1 MKRLFLFIVFIN
13 LCLVSYSQVINGT
26 ILDKETKTPVAYAA
40 VYFDGTSVASYSDAN
55 GSFRLDIRNNTSMP
69 LTISALGY
77 YSVTV
82 NDFFSGKDILVYLE
96 PKVFEMKDVS
106 VNAKG
111 NPNIRRENLAIFRRE
126 FLGRT
131 RNTKECEI
139 INEDDIRFITSTN
152 KDTLR
157 AVCLKPLFIVNR
169 GLGYKITYYLN
180 KFIYIKSAYLNQ
192 LIGNSLFDEDTI
204 SASERQ
210 KFEARRDDAY
220 FGSKM
225 HFIRSLWEDDLK
237 PGGYIIKNEKRQL
250 SYSDLVRNQLSTD
263 TGQRKKIIY
272 YSEAIPVI
280 LSVEWKPGKA
290 KTGLEILRNNI
301 FFDKTGYYK
310 GPGIIWHGEMAKQG
324 IADLLPYDY
333 KPSENMRDNSYIDLR
348 VLDTVY
354 ADHTDNQATGMTE
367 KVYLHTDR
375 DFYHPGDVVWFKS
388 YVVDGLTHIPM
399 NSSNNLHVEL
409 ISPSSIVFDSRIIRL
424 DNGLGTG
431 DFNLPDSL
439 RSGKY
444 RLRAYTNYM
453 RNFGDQLFFSKEITI
468 ISGTDPMGKVASD
481 IKSTNG
487 DVEISFYPEGGS
499 LIENVTS
506 LIAFKAVNGT
516 GSGYEVSGDVYS
528 SAGELITT
536 FRSTHLGMGTFNLKP
551 VHGLSYYANVKNS
564 GSEVIKREIPKSLL
578 RGFVINA
585 QLNQMNEHLMT
596 LNTNP
601 ETLPRFLGRDL
612 LATISSHGK
621 IIKTLAVRINALD
634 NSFIIPEEELPD
646 GIVMIT
652 LFGLDNNPLCE
663 RLIYVQNNEEVKV
676 IIEPDKKVYNH
687 RDSVSV
693 RLIILE
699 DFGTGQ
705 DVFLSLSAAENI
717 YTTMTSRFP
726 TSISSW
732 FLLESDVHGPVEEP
746 SYYFDPS
753 NPDRL
758 KDLDLLLLT
767 QGWRDFEWKYKELK
781 YLPESGFTISGR
793 LRKSITNAPLINSMV
808 TIGILQDENNVI
820 TNVQT
825 DSSGRFRLDIEYL
838 KGNARL
844 VISAMD
850 KKGIFQGR
858 LLLDSLIYS
867 PPKVQ
872 EIKSNTIMPVK
883 ERQLEDENFA
893 RLQETDVVNKSV
905 KRKYTLS
912 DTILIDEVR
921 IYGKREETPQEI
933 RINTSRMVYGLP
945 DKEVIITPQLE
956 SMRSIRDL
964 LIGRVSGIMFVKPA
978 SRGDSGIRI
987 RGSGS
992 SFGMSSEPL
1001 FLLDGLM
1008 VTYDVL
1014 SSVPLNWIDR
1024 VDVIKSAMASGF
1036 GVRGA
1041 NGIISVITKTAE
1053 DIPYKAVSYSV
1064 NTKISGYDA
1073 PRIFYS
1079 PKHSTTRQ
1087 NGYMPD
1093 IRSTLYWFPDIE
1105 VVTNQDYL
1113 LKYFNADISSTY
1125 KITVEGITS
1134 DGIPVTGKAEYEV
1147 K

>member
-1 MKRLFLFIVFIN
+1 MKRLYLIIVFIN
-13 LCLVSYSQVINGT
+13 LCSVSHSQIIKGT
-26 ILDKETKTPVAYAA
+26 ILDKQTKNPVAYAA
-40 VYFDGTSVASYSDAN
+40 VYFDGTSVASYTDAN
-55 GSFRLDIRNNTSMP
+55 GSFRLDVKNNTSMP

-77 YSVTV
+77 YSISV
-82 NDFFSGKDILVYLE
+82 NEFSTERDILVYLE
-96 PKVFEMKDVS
+96 PKVFEIKDVS
-106 VNAKG
+106 VNARG
-111 NPNIRRENLAIFRRE
+111 NPNIRRENLAVFRRE

-131 RNTKECEI
+131 KNAKECEI
-139 INEDDIRFITSTN
+139 INEDDIRFMTSDD

-157 AVCLKPLFIVNR
+157 AVCLKPIFIVNKV
-169 GLGYKITYYLN
+169 LGYKITYYLN
-180 KFIYIKSAYLNQ
+180 KFTYIKSLYLNQ

-204 SASERQ
+204 PTSERQ
-210 KFEARRDDAY
+210 KLEARRDNAY

-225 HFIRSLWEDDLK
+225 HFIRSLWEDDLV

-250 SYSDLVRNQLSTD
+250 SYRDLVRNQISTD

-280 LSVEWKPGKA
+280 LSIEWRPGKA
-290 KTGLEILRNNI
+290 KTEVEILRNNI

-333 KPSENMRDNSYIDLR
+333 KPSEKMQDKSYSDLR
-348 VLDTVY
+348 VIDTIY
-354 ADHTDNQATGMTE
+354 TDHADDQAAGITE

-375 DFYHPGDVVWFKS
+375 DFYNPGDVLWFKS
-388 YVVDGLTHIPM
+388 YVVDGLTHAPLD
-399 NSSNNLHVEL
+399 SSKNLHVEL

-424 DNGLGTG
+424 DNGLGSG
-431 DFNLPDSL
+431 DFNLSDSL

-444 RLRAYTNYM
+444 CLRAYTNYM
-453 RNFGDQLFFSKEITI
+453 RNFGDQVFFSKEISI
-468 ISGTDPMGKVASD
+468 ISGTDTLGTSSGN
-481 IKSTNG
+481 IKSVNSNL
-487 DVEISFYPEGGS
+487 EISFFPEGGS
-499 LIENVTS
+499 LVDNVNS
-506 LIAFKAVNGT
+506 LVAFKAANVHGT
-516 GSGYEVSGDVYS
+516 GCDVTGEVFS
-528 SAGELITT
+528 STGELIAT
-536 FRSTHLGMGTFNLKP
+536 FRSTHLGMGTFYLKP
-551 VHGLSYYANVKNS
+551 VPGLRYYATVKNS
-564 GSEVIKREIPKSLL
+564 YGDVIKRDIPESFAK
-578 RGFVINA
+578 GFVIGHTVS
-585 QLNQMNEHLMT
+585 QMNEHLMI
-596 LNTNP
+596 LKTNP
-601 ETLPRFLGRDL
+601 ETLQRFLGRDL
-612 LATISSHGK
+612 LATVSSHGK
-621 IIKTLAVRINALD
+621 IIKTLAVKIKTLD
-634 NSFIIPEEELPD
+634 NIYHIPAEELPD
-646 GIVMIT
+646 GVVMIT
-652 LFGLDNNPLCE
+652 LFGLDNKPLCE
-663 RLIYVQNNEEVKV
+663 RLVFVQNHEDVTIN
-676 IIEPDKKVYNH
+676 IEPDKKVYNQ

-693 RLIILE
+693 KLTVLKE
-699 DFGTGQ
+699 FGTGQ

-753 NPDRL
+753 NPDRR

-793 LRKSITNAPLINSMV
+793 LRKSITNAPLINSIV

-820 TNVQT
+820 TNVKT

-850 KKGIFQGR
+850 KKGIFQGK
-858 LLLDSLIYS
+858 LLLDTLIYS
-867 PPKVQ
+867 PAKVQ
-872 EIKSNTIMPVK
+872 ENKSYSILPVK
-883 ERQLEDENFA
+883 ESQLANENFA
-893 RLQETDVVNKSV
+893 ILHEADVVKKSV

-921 IYGKREETPQEI
+921 IYGKRKETPQEI

-945 DKEVIITPQLE
+945 DKEVIVTPQLE

-978 SRGDSGIRI
+978 SRSDSGIRI
-987 RGSGS
+987 HGSGS

-1001 FLLDGLM
+1001 FLLDGLI

-1024 VDVIKSAMASGF
+1024 VDVIKSVMAAGF

-1064 NTKISGYDA
+1064 NTQISGYDA

-1079 PKHSTTRQ
+1079 PKHSTTKQ

-1093 IRSTLYWFPDIE
+1093 LRSTLYWLPDIK

-1113 LKYFNADISSTY
+1113 VKYFNADVSSTY